1 VTTLSP
7 APAQLALGP
16 DDVRRI
22 TLAAQGFLGAQGRRG
37 GVGGMLSRLGAVQ
50 LDTISVLARSHELV
64 AYARLGPVPRE
75 KIELA
80 YWHPGKPATFEYW
93 AHAACILPL
102 EQWSWFAFRRRAFRS
117 RGMRWHKVPEHVCA
131 QVLDRLRTDGPLTA
145 TDLGGAKSGGEW
157 WDWSET
163 KIAVEWLLDIGDVVC
178 VRRSGWRRIY
188 DLPERVIP
196 EEQLG
201 LEPSD
206 EECLARLA
214 AIAARSLGVVTRS
227 DLVDFHRLQ
236 SLSRTPAGQSD
247 LIDTAAAAAGLTPVT
262 LEGTAVPGAG
272 RRGKGGSRASVP
284 VTGWADP
291 AALEA
296 APRGRH
302 RTTLLSPF
310 DSLVWDRKRTQR
322 MFGFSHSL
330 EAYVPEHKRVHGYFA
345 MPLLA
350 GGRLV
355 GRVDPVRRGQTLLAR
370 KVSLE
375 RASAAEPMAQ
385 ALREAASWV
394 GCEQVQLGVVQPA
407 EQAARLHS
415 ALASR

>member
-1 VTTLSP
+1 
-7 APAQLALGP
+7 
-16 DDVRRI
+16 
-22 TLAAQGFLGAQGRRG
+22 
-37 GVGGMLSRLGAVQ
+37 MLSRLGAVQ

-64 AYARLGPVPRE
+64 AHARLGPVPRE

-80 YWHPGKPATFEYW
+80 YWHPRRPATFEYW

-102 EQWSWFAFRRRAFRS
+102 EQWPWFAFRRRAFRS
-117 RGMRWHKVPEHVCA
+117 RGMRWHEVPEHACA
-131 QVLDRLRTDGPLTA
+131 QVLERLRCDGPLTA

-196 EEQLG
+196 AVHLG

-206 EECLARLA
+206 DECLAQLA
-214 AIAARSLGVVTRS
+214 GIAARSLGVVTRA
-227 DLVDFHRLQ
+227 DLIDFHRLQ
-236 SLSRTPAGQSD
+236 SLSRTPPGQPD
-247 LIDTAAAAAGLTPVT
+247 VIEKAAAAAGLIPVT
-262 LEGTAVPGAG
+262 IEAAAQPGSG
-272 RRGKGGSRASVP
+272 RRSRDGGARNSHSRGGAP
-284 VTGWADP
+284 VAAWADP

-370 KVSLE
+370 KLSLE
-375 RASAAEPMAQ
+375 RATAAEPMAQ

-394 GCEQVQLGVVQPA
+394 GCQEVQLGVVQPA
-407 EQAARLHS
+407 EHTERIRS
-415 ALASR
+415 ALASG